1 MKKSIIKPLVFI
13 ILYALGIAHIN
24 VLFRFVCEK
33 PLPTIMW
40 WLSVVF
46 IINGLMLF
54 MLSIIKKLPDKVYKC
69 LLIGKILFTV
79 IGAILFIV
87 SAFLFISNIF
97 ISILLIISV
106 TLIFTILVLLQY
118 WIVKQKEE

>member
-1 MKKSIIKPLVFI
+1 MKKNIIKPIVFI

-54 MLSIIKKLPDKVYKC
+54 MLSIIKNYQIKYINAY
-69 LLIGKILFTV
+69 LLVRFGLR
-79 IGAILFIV
+79 
-87 SAFLFISNIF
+87 S
-97 ISILLIISV
+97 
-106 TLIFTILVLLQY
+106 
-118 WIVKQKEE
+118 